1 MSGTYDYR
9 AMMRPIIA
17 LIKQATGSPVVEA
30 SFAGKQPGYPFL
42 SYEPLNPYTPVSVDV
57 VDHEI
62 FESSWSIDAYAEDVF
77 EALNTAQAAAKSLRT
92 QAAAFKLD
100 DAGIYLI
107 DETDASSRD
116 VSFAVQEQHRVGFD
130 IHLRVQDQFEDA
142 VETIDSLSLNGFNLP
157 KNNKEA

>member
-17 LIKQATGSPVVEA
+17 LIKQGTGCVVVEN
-30 SFAGKQPGYPFL
+30 SFKGKQPGYPYITYGL
-42 SYEPLNPYTPVSVDV
+42 LDPYHPVSVDV

-62 FESSWSIDAYAEDVF
+62 FETSWSIDAYAEDQF
-77 EALNTAQAAAKSLRT
+77 DAINASQAAAKSLRT
-92 QAAAFKLD
+92 QAATFKLD